1 MLENLLIKNYVIV
14 DELDLNFLLGFSSLT
29 GETGAG
35 KSILIDALSLA
46 LGSRSESGVVKKG
59 NEKADI
65 TATFNLEGNDEAQA
79 WLSLNEFEESDSQL
93 LLRRVINK
101 DGKSKA
107 FINGIPSTISQ
118 LKSIG
123 ESLVDI
129 YSQNTHHSLLKK
141 TAQREIL
148 DNFFDSKEEMQV
160 LKKLY
165 SEWQRLSME
174 QDEFSKNKESFLNE
188 LNETEEKYNE
198 FSGLN
203 FSYEEWNQLQIDQ
216 KFLANGKELIGG
228 VNKCIS
234 IIDEGDISLNS
245 LSREAQVELKSLH
258 ALDTRLENANNIMSS
273 IQAESLEL
281 ARELSNYLQNVDI
294 DENLQQ
300 RVEEKIQ
307 SIFNF
312 CRKYNVKPENLE
324 SESEIWLQRL
334 EELKGMLGEKDISA
348 IVKEAK
354 VSYDNVA
361 INVTNQRKTA
371 ALSLSNLITEKL
383 NQLSFNDATFRVD
396 LIPSEPTTHGN
407 ENIQFLV
414 STFKGGDLQPI
425 QKVLSGGE
433 LSRISLAIRV
443 ASISNIDVPTMIF
456 DEVDV
461 GIGGGVAE
469 VVGNLLKDLGDK
481 KNTQALVI
489 THLPQVA
496 AKANNHYKVSKNQA
510 GNSITSK
517 IHHLNESERIDEIA
531 RMLGGIKVTDKAIDH
546 AKEILS

>member
-14 DELDLNFLLGFSSLT
+14 GELDLNFLLGFSSLT

-46 LGSRSESGVVKKG
+46 LGTRSESGVVKKG

-65 TATFNLEGNDEAQA
+65 TATFNLEGNDEAKA
-79 WLSLNEFEESDSQL
+79 WLSLNEFEESDNQL

-148 DNFFDSKEEMQV
+148 DSFLDSKEELKS

-165 SEWQRLSME
+165 SEWQRLFIE
-174 QDEFSKNKESFLNE
+174 QDKFLQNKESFLNE
-188 LNETEEKYNE
+188 LNETEDKFNE
-198 FSGLN
+198 FSALN
-203 FSYEEWNQLQIDQ
+203 FTYEEWNQLQVDQ
-216 KFLANGKELIGG
+216 KFLANGKELISG

-234 IIDEGDISLNS
+234 LIDEGNISLNS
-245 LSREAQVELKSLH
+245 LSRDAQVELKNLY
-258 ALDTRLENANNIMSS
+258 ALDKRLENASNIMSS
-273 IQAESLEL
+273 IQAESVEL

-300 RVEEKIQ
+300 KVEEKIQ

-324 SESEIWLQRL
+324 SESETWLQRL
-334 EELKGMLGEKDISA
+334 DDLKVMLGDKDISA
-348 IVKEAK
+348 LVEEAK
-354 VSYDNVA
+354 ASYNEMA
-361 INVTNQRKTA
+361 INISNQRKVA
-371 ALSLSNLITEKL
+371 ASSLSKLITEKL
-383 NQLSFNDATFRVD
+383 NQLSFNDATFNVE
-396 LIPSEPTTHGN
+396 LISSDPSIHGN
-407 ENIQFLV
+407 ESIQFLV
-414 STFKGGDLQPI
+414 STFKGGDPQAI

-443 ASISNIDVPTMIF
+443 ASIANIDVPTMIF

-496 AKANNHYKVSKNQA
+496 AKANNHYKVNKKQA
-510 GNSITSK
+510 GDSVTSE
-517 IHHLNESERIDEIA
+517 IHLLNKAERIDEIA
-531 RMLGGIKVTDKAIDH
+531 RMLGGIRVTDKAIDH

>member
-165 SEWQRLSME
+165 SEWQRLSVE

-245 LSREAQVELKSLH
+245 LSREAQVELKNLH

-361 INVTNQRKTA
+361 TNVSNQRKTA
-371 ALSLSNLITEKL
+371 ASSLSNLITEKL

-396 LIPSEPTTHGN
+396 LIPSEPSIHGN
-407 ENIQFLV
+407 ESIQFLV

-443 ASISNIDVPTMIF
+443 ASIANIDVPTMIF

>member
-46 LGSRSESGVVKKG
+46 LGTRSESGVVKKG

-65 TATFNLEGNDEAQA
+65 TATFNLEGNDEAKA
-79 WLSLNEFEESDSQL
+79 WLSLNEFEESDNQL

-148 DNFFDSKEEMQV
+148 DSFLDSKEELKS

-165 SEWQRLSME
+165 SEWQRLFIE
-174 QDEFSKNKESFLNE
+174 QDKFLQNKESFLNE
-188 LNETEEKYNE
+188 LNETEDKFNE
-198 FSGLN
+198 FSALN
-203 FSYEEWNQLQIDQ
+203 FTYEEWNQLQVDQ
-216 KFLANGKELIGG
+216 KFLANGKELISG

-234 IIDEGDISLNS
+234 MIDEGDISLNS
-245 LSREAQVELKSLH
+245 LSRDAQVELKNLY
-258 ALDTRLENANNIMSS
+258 ALDKRLENASNIMSS
-273 IQAESLEL
+273 IQAESVEL

-300 RVEEKIQ
+300 IVEEKIQ

-324 SESEIWLQRL
+324 SESETWLQRL
-334 EELKGMLGEKDISA
+334 DDLKVMLGDKDISA
-348 IVKEAK
+348 LVEEAK
-354 VSYDNVA
+354 ASYNEMA
-361 INVTNQRKTA
+361 INISNQRKVA
-371 ALSLSNLITEKL
+371 ASSLSKLITEKL
-383 NQLSFNDATFRVD
+383 NQLSFNDATFNVE
-396 LIPSEPTTHGN
+396 LISSDPSIHGN
-407 ENIQFLV
+407 ESIQFLV
-414 STFKGGDLQPI
+414 STFKGGDPQPI

-443 ASISNIDVPTMIF
+443 ASIANIDVPTMIF

-496 AKANNHYKVSKNQA
+496 AKANNHYKVNKKQA
-510 GNSITSK
+510 GDSVTSE
-517 IHHLNESERIDEIA
+517 IHLLNKAERIDEIA
-531 RMLGGIKVTDKAIDH
+531 RMLGGIRVTDKAIDH

>member
-148 DNFFDSKEEMQV
+148 DSFLDSKEEIQL

-245 LSREAQVELKSLH
+245 LSREAQVELKNLH

-354 VSYDNVA
+354 LSYDNVA

-371 ALSLSNLITEKL
+371 ASSLSNLITEKL

-443 ASISNIDVPTMIF
+443 ASIANIDVPTMIF

>member
-14 DELDLNFLLGFSSLT
+14 DELDLSFLLGFSSLT

-46 LGSRSESGVVKKG
+46 LGARSESGVVKKG

-65 TATFNLEGNDEAQA
+65 TATFNLKGNDEAQA
-79 WLSLNEFEESDSQL
+79 WLSLNEFEESDNQL

-118 LKSIG
+118 LKAIG

-148 DNFFDSKEEMQV
+148 DSFLDSKEEIQL

-165 SEWQRLSME
+165 SEWQRLSVE
-174 QDEFSKNKESFLNE
+174 QDKFLKNKESFLNE

-245 LSREAQVELKSLH
+245 LSREAQVELKNLH

-324 SESEIWLQRL
+324 SESETWLQRL

-361 INVTNQRKTA
+361 TNVSNQRKTA
-371 ALSLSNLITEKL
+371 ASSLSNLITEKL

-396 LIPSEPTTHGN
+396 LIPSEPTIHGN
-407 ENIQFLV
+407 ESIQFLV

-443 ASISNIDVPTMIF
+443 ASIANIDVPTMIF

-510 GNSITSK
+510 GDSITSK

-531 RMLGGIKVTDKAIDH
+531 RMLAGIKVTDKAIDH

>member
-14 DELDLNFLLGFSSLT
+14 GELDLNFLLGFSSLT

-46 LGSRSESGVVKKG
+46 LGTRSESGVVKKG

-65 TATFNLEGNDEAQA
+65 TATFNLEGNDEAKA
-79 WLSLNEFEESDSQL
+79 WLSLNEFEESDNQL

-148 DNFFDSKEEMQV
+148 DSFLDSKEELKS

-165 SEWQRLSME
+165 SEWQRLFIE
-174 QDEFSKNKESFLNE
+174 QDKFLQDKESFLNE
-188 LNETEEKYNE
+188 LNETEDKFNE
-198 FSGLN
+198 FSALN
-203 FSYEEWNQLQIDQ
+203 FTYEEWNQLQVDQ
-216 KFLANGKELIGG
+216 KFLANGKELISG

-234 IIDEGDISLNS
+234 MIDEGDISLNS
-245 LSREAQVELKSLH
+245 LSRDAQVELKNLY
-258 ALDTRLENANNIMSS
+258 ALDKRLENASNIMSS
-273 IQAESLEL
+273 IQAESVEL

-300 RVEEKIQ
+300 KVEEKIQ

-324 SESEIWLQRL
+324 SESETWLQRL
-334 EELKGMLGEKDISA
+334 EALKVMLGDKDISA
-348 IVKEAK
+348 LVEEAK
-354 VSYDNVA
+354 ASYNEIA
-361 INVTNQRKTA
+361 INISNKRKTA
-371 ALSLSNLITEKL
+371 ASSLSKLITEKL
-383 NQLSFNDATFRVD
+383 NQLSFNDATFNVE
-396 LIPSEPTTHGN
+396 LMPSDPSIHGN
-407 ENIQFLV
+407 ESIQFLV
-414 STFKGGDLQPI
+414 STFKGGDPQPI

-443 ASISNIDVPTMIF
+443 ASIANIDVPTMIF

-496 AKANNHYKVSKNQA
+496 AKANNHYKVNKKQA
-510 GNSITSK
+510 GDSVTSE
-517 IHHLNESERIDEIA
+517 IHLLNKAERIDEIA
-531 RMLGGIKVTDKAIDH
+531 RMLGGIRVTDKAIDH

>member
-14 DELDLNFLLGFSSLT
+14 DELDLSFLLGFSSLT

-46 LGSRSESGVVKKG
+46 LGARSESGVVKKG

-65 TATFNLEGNDEAQA
+65 TATFNLKGNDEAQA
-79 WLSLNEFEESDSQL
+79 WLSLNEFEESDNQL

-118 LKSIG
+118 LKAIG

-148 DNFFDSKEEMQV
+148 DSFLDSKEEIQL

-165 SEWQRLSME
+165 SEWQRLSVE
-174 QDEFSKNKESFLNE
+174 QDKFLKNKESFLNE

-245 LSREAQVELKSLH
+245 LSREAQVELKNLH

-324 SESEIWLQRL
+324 SESEVWLQRL

-361 INVTNQRKTA
+361 TNVSNQRKTA
-371 ALSLSNLITEKL
+371 ASSLSNLITEKL

-396 LIPSEPTTHGN
+396 LIPSEPTAHGN

-443 ASISNIDVPTMIF
+443 ASIANIDVPTMIF

-510 GNSITSK
+510 GDSITSK

-531 RMLGGIKVTDKAIDH
+531 RMLAGIKVTDKAIDH

>member
-165 SEWQRLSME
+165 SEWQRLSVE

-216 KFLANGKELIGG
+216 KFLANGKELIAG

-245 LSREAQVELKSLH
+245 LSREAQVELKNLH

-354 VSYDNVA
+354 ASYDNVA
-361 INVTNQRKTA
+361 TNVSNQRRTA
-371 ALSLSNLITEKL
+371 ASSLSNLITEKL

-396 LIPSEPTTHGN
+396 LIPSEPSIHGN
-407 ENIQFLV
+407 ESIQFLV

-443 ASISNIDVPTMIF
+443 ASIANIDVPTMIF

-546 AKEILS
+546 AKEILG

>member
-65 TATFNLEGNDEAQA
+65 TATFNLEGNDEALA
-79 WLSLNEFEESDSQL
+79 WLSLNEFEESDNQL

-118 LKSIG
+118 LKAIG
-123 ESLVDI
+123 DSLVDI

-148 DNFFDSKEEMQV
+148 DSFLDSKEELKL

-165 SEWQRLSME
+165 SEWQRLSVE
-174 QDEFSKNKESFLNE
+174 QDKFLKNKESFLNE

-245 LSREAQVELKSLH
+245 LSREAQVELKNLH
-258 ALDTRLENANNIMSS
+258 ALDTRLENANNIMNS

-312 CRKYNVKPENLE
+312 CRKYNIKPENLE
-324 SESEIWLQRL
+324 LESETWLQRL
-334 EELKGMLGEKDISA
+334 DELKGMLGKKDISA

-361 INVTNQRKTA
+361 TNVSDHRKTA
-371 ALSLSNLITEKL
+371 ASSLSNLITEKL

-396 LIPSEPTTHGN
+396 LLPSDPSIHGN
-407 ENIQFLV
+407 ESIQFSV

-443 ASISNIDVPTMIF
+443 ASIANVDVPTMIF

-496 AKANNHYKVSKNQA
+496 AKSNNHYKVSKKQV
-510 GNSITSK
+510 GDSVTSK
-517 IHHLNESERIDEIA
+517 IHLLNESERIDEIA

>member
-14 DELDLNFLLGFSSLT
+14 DELDLSFLLGFSSLT

-79 WLSLNEFEESDSQL
+79 WLSLNEFEESDNQL

-324 SESEIWLQRL
+324 SESETWLQRL

-348 IVKEAK
+348 IVKDAK

-361 INVTNQRKTA
+361 KNVSNQRKTA
-371 ALSLSNLITEKL
+371 ASSLSNLITEKL

-443 ASISNIDVPTMIF
+443 ASIANIDVPTMIF

-496 AKANNHYKVSKNQA
+496 AKANNHYKVSKKQA
-510 GNSITSK
+510 GDSITSK
-517 IHHLNESERIDEIA
+517 IQLLNESERIDEIA

>member
-46 LGSRSESGVVKKG
+46 LGNRSESGVVKKG

-65 TATFNLEGNDEAQA
+65 TATFNLEGNDEARA
-79 WLSLNEFEESDSQL
+79 WLSLNEFEESDNQL

-165 SEWQRLSME
+165 SEWQRLSAE

-198 FSGLN
+198 FSGLS

-216 KFLANGKELIGG
+216 KFLANGKELIAG

-245 LSREAQVELKSLH
+245 LSREAQVELKNLH
-258 ALDTRLENANNIMSS
+258 GLDTRLENANNIMSS

-324 SESEIWLQRL
+324 SESQTWLQRL

-354 VSYDNVA
+354 VSYDDVASNVS
-361 INVTNQRKTA
+361 NKRKTA
-371 ALSLSNLITEKL
+371 ASSLSNLITEKL

-396 LIPSEPTTHGN
+396 LIPSEPTIHGN
-407 ENIQFLV
+407 ESIQFLV

-443 ASISNIDVPTMIF
+443 ASIANIDIPTMIF

-496 AKANNHYKVSKNQA
+496 AKSNNHYKVSKNQV
-510 GNSITSK
+510 GDSVTSQ
-517 IHHLNESERIDEIA
+517 IHLLNESERIDEIA
-531 RMLGGIKVTDKAIDH
+531 RMLGGIKVTEKAIDH

>member
-46 LGSRSESGVVKKG
+46 LGTRSESGVVKKG

-65 TATFNLEGNDEAQA
+65 TATFNLEGNDEAKA
-79 WLSLNEFEESDSQL
+79 WLSLNEFEESDNQL

-148 DNFFDSKEEMQV
+148 DSFLDSKEELKS

-165 SEWQRLSME
+165 SEWQRLFIE
-174 QDEFSKNKESFLNE
+174 QDKFLQDKESFLNE
-188 LNETEEKYNE
+188 LNETEDKFNE
-198 FSGLN
+198 FSALS
-203 FSYEEWNQLQIDQ
+203 FTYEEWNQLQVDQ
-216 KFLANGKELIGG
+216 KFLANGKELISG

-234 IIDEGDISLNS
+234 MIDEGDISLNS
-245 LSREAQVELKSLH
+245 LSRDTQVELKNLY
-258 ALDTRLENANNIMSS
+258 ALDKRLENASNIMSS
-273 IQAESLEL
+273 IQAESVEL

-300 RVEEKIQ
+300 KVEEKIQ

-324 SESEIWLQRL
+324 SESETWLQRL
-334 EELKGMLGEKDISA
+334 DDLKVMLGDKDISA
-348 IVKEAK
+348 LVEEAK
-354 VSYDNVA
+354 ASYNEMA
-361 INVTNQRKTA
+361 INISNQRKA
-371 ALSLSNLITEKL
+371 AASSLSKLITEKL
-383 NQLSFNDATFRVD
+383 NQLSFNDATFNVE
-396 LIPSEPTTHGN
+396 LISSDPSIHGN
-407 ENIQFLV
+407 ESIQFLV
-414 STFKGGDLQPI
+414 STFKGGDPQPI

-443 ASISNIDVPTMIF
+443 ASIANIDVPTMIF

-496 AKANNHYKVSKNQA
+496 AKANNHYKVNKKQA
-510 GNSITSK
+510 GDSVTSE
-517 IHHLNESERIDEIA
+517 IHLLNKAERIDEIA

>member
-198 FSGLN
+198 FSRLN

-216 KFLANGKELIGG
+216 KFLASGKELIAG

-234 IIDEGDISLNS
+234 IIDDGDISLNS
-245 LSREAQVELKSLH
+245 LSIEAQVELKNLH

-273 IQAESLEL
+273 IQTESLEL

-324 SESEIWLQRL
+324 SESETWLQRL
-334 EELKGMLGEKDISA
+334 EEIKGMLGEKDISA
-348 IVKEAK
+348 IVNEAK
-354 VSYDNVA
+354 VSYGNVA
-361 INVTNQRKTA
+361 KNVSNQRRTA
-371 ALSLSNLITEKL
+371 ASSLSNLITEKL

-396 LIPSEPTTHGN
+396 LIPSEPSIHGN
-407 ENIQFLV
+407 ESIQFLV

-443 ASISNIDVPTMIF
+443 ASIANIDVPTMIF

-496 AKANNHYKVSKNQA
+496 AKANNHYKVSKKQA
-510 GNSITSK
+510 GDSIASK
-517 IHHLNESERIDEIA
+517 IQLLNESERIDEIA

>member
-14 DELDLNFLLGFSSLT
+14 DELDLSFLLGFSSLT

-46 LGSRSESGVVKKG
+46 LGARSESGVVKKG

-65 TATFNLEGNDEAQA
+65 TATFNLKGNDEAQA
-79 WLSLNEFEESDSQL
+79 WLSLNEFEESDNQL

-118 LKSIG
+118 LKAIG

-148 DNFFDSKEEMQV
+148 DSFLDSKEEIQL

-165 SEWQRLSME
+165 SEWQRLSVE
-174 QDEFSKNKESFLNE
+174 QDKFLKNKESFLNE

-245 LSREAQVELKSLH
+245 LSREAQVELKNLH

-324 SESEIWLQRL
+324 SESEAWLQRL

-361 INVTNQRKTA
+361 TNVSNQRKTA
-371 ALSLSNLITEKL
+371 ASSLSNLITEKL

-396 LIPSEPTTHGN
+396 LIPSEPTIHGN

-510 GNSITSK
+510 GDSITSK

-531 RMLGGIKVTDKAIDH
+531 RMLAGIKVTDKAIDH
-546 AKEILS
+546 AKEILG

>member
-1 MLENLLIKNYVIV
+1 MLENLLIRNYVIV

-65 TATFNLEGNDEAQA
+65 TATFNLEGNDEAKA
-79 WLSLNEFEESDSQL
+79 WLSQNEFEESDNQL
-93 LLRRVINK
+93 LLRRVIYK

-129 YSQNTHHSLLKK
+129 YSQNIHHSLLKK
-141 TAQREIL
+141 TSQREIL
-148 DNFFDSKEEMQV
+148 DSFLGFKEELRN
-160 LKKLY
+160 LKKFY
-165 SEWQRLSME
+165 SEWQRLFLE
-174 QDEFSKNKESFLNE
+174 QDKFLKNKESFLNE
-188 LNETEEKYNE
+188 LNEIEDRYNE
-198 FSGLN
+198 FSALN
-203 FSYEEWNQLQIDQ
+203 FTYSEWQQLQIDQ
-216 KFLANGKELIGG
+216 KFLANGNELISG

-234 IIDEGDISLNS
+234 MIDDGDISLNS
-245 LSREAQVELKSLH
+245 LARQVQVELKNLYG
-258 ALDTRLENANNIMSS
+258 LDKRLENANNIMHSM
-273 IQAESLEL
+273 QAESMEL
-281 ARELSNYLQNVDI
+281 SRELTNYLQNVDI

-300 RVEEKIQ
+300 SVEEKIQ
-307 SIFNF
+307 SIFSF
-312 CRKYNVKPENLE
+312 CRKFNVKPEDLE
-324 SESEIWLQRL
+324 AESEIWLQRL
-334 EELKGMLGEKDISA
+334 EELKIMLSDKDISLL
-348 IVKEAK
+348 VSEAK
-354 VSYDNVA
+354 TSYDEIA
-361 INVTNQRKTA
+361 SKVTNKRVSA
-371 ALSLSNLITEKL
+371 AILLSKLITEKL
-383 NQLSFNDATFRVD
+383 NQLSFNDASFNVELSSID
-396 LIPSEPTTHGN
+396 PSINGN
-407 ENIQFLV
+407 ESIQFLV
-414 STFKGGDLQPI
+414 STFKGAELQPI

-443 ASISNIDVPTMIF
+443 ASISNIEVPTMIF

-469 VVGNLLKDLGDK
+469 VVGNLLKDLGGK
-481 KNTQALVI
+481 KHTQALVI

-496 AKANNHYKVSKNQA
+496 AKSDHHYKVSKKQVE
-510 GNSITSK
+510 NSIYSE
-517 IHHLNESERIDEIA
+517 IRLLNEADRVDEIA

-546 AKEILS
+546 AKEILG

>member
-174 QDEFSKNKESFLNE
+174 QDEFLKNKESFLNE
-188 LNETEEKYNE
+188 LIETEEKYNE

-245 LSREAQVELKSLH
+245 LSREAQVELKNLH
-258 ALDTRLENANNIMSS
+258 ALDTRLENANNIMNS

-312 CRKYNVKPENLE
+312 CRKYNIKPENLE
-324 SESEIWLQRL
+324 LESETWLQRL
-334 EELKGMLGEKDISA
+334 DELKGMLGKKDISA

-361 INVTNQRKTA
+361 TNVSDHRKTA
-371 ALSLSNLITEKL
+371 ASSLSNLITEKL

-396 LIPSEPTTHGN
+396 LLPSDPSIHGN
-407 ENIQFLV
+407 ESIQFSV

-443 ASISNIDVPTMIF
+443 ASIANVDVPTMIF

-496 AKANNHYKVSKNQA
+496 AKSNNHYKVSKKQV
-510 GNSITSK
+510 GDSVTSK
-517 IHHLNESERIDEIA
+517 IHLLNESERIDEIA

>member
-14 DELDLNFLLGFSSLT
+14 DELDLSFLLGFSSLT

-46 LGSRSESGVVKKG
+46 LGARSESGVVKKG

-65 TATFNLEGNDEAQA
+65 TATFNLKGNDEAQA
-79 WLSLNEFEESDSQL
+79 WLSLNEFEESDNQL

-118 LKSIG
+118 LKAIS

-148 DNFFDSKEEMQV
+148 DSFLDSKEEIQR

-165 SEWQRLSME
+165 SEWQRLSVE
-174 QDEFSKNKESFLNE
+174 QDKFLKNKESFLNE

-245 LSREAQVELKSLH
+245 LSREAQVELKNLH

-324 SESEIWLQRL
+324 SESEVWLQRL

-361 INVTNQRKTA
+361 TNVSNQRKTA
-371 ALSLSNLITEKL
+371 ASSLSNLITEKL

-443 ASISNIDVPTMIF
+443 ASIANIDVPTMIF

-469 VVGNLLKDLGDK
+469 VVGNLLKDLGGK

-510 GNSITSK
+510 GDSITSK

-531 RMLGGIKVTDKAIDH
+531 RMLAGIKVTDKAIDH

>member
-46 LGSRSESGVVKKG
+46 LGTRSESGVVKKG

-65 TATFNLEGNDEAQA
+65 TATFNLEGNDESKA
-79 WLSLNEFEESDSQL
+79 WLSQNEFEESDNQL

-148 DNFFDSKEEMQV
+148 DSFLDSKEELRS
-160 LKKLY
+160 LKKLH
-165 SEWQRLSME
+165 SEWQRLGIE
-174 QDEFSKNKESFLNE
+174 QDKFLQNKEGFLNE
-188 LNETEEKYNE
+188 LNETENKFNE
-198 FSGLN
+198 FSALN
-203 FSYEEWNQLQIDQ
+203 FTYEEWNQLQVDQ
-216 KFLANGKELIGG
+216 KFLANGKELISG

-234 IIDEGDISLNS
+234 MIDEGDISLNS
-245 LSREAQVELKSLH
+245 LSRDAQIELKNLY
-258 ALDTRLENANNIMSS
+258 ALDKRLENASNIMSS
-273 IQAESLEL
+273 IQAESVEL

-300 RVEEKIQ
+300 KVEEKIQ

-324 SESEIWLQRL
+324 SESETWLQRL
-334 EELKGMLGEKDISA
+334 DDLKVMLGDKDISA
-348 IVKEAK
+348 LVKEAK
-354 VSYDNVA
+354 VSYDEIA
-361 INVTNQRKTA
+361 INISNQRKA
-371 ALSLSNLITEKL
+371 AASSLSKLITEKL
-383 NQLSFNDATFRVD
+383 NQLSFNDATFSVE
-396 LIPSEPTTHGN
+396 LIPSDPSIHGN
-407 ENIQFLV
+407 ESIQFLV
-414 STFKGGDLQPI
+414 STFKGGDPQPI

-443 ASISNIDVPTMIF
+443 ASIANIDVPTMIF

-496 AKANNHYKVSKNQA
+496 AKANNHYKVNKKQA
-510 GNSITSK
+510 GDSVTSE
-517 IHHLNESERIDEIA
+517 IHLLNKAERIEEIA
-531 RMLGGIKVTDKAIDH
+531 RMLGGIRVTDKAIDH

>member
-14 DELDLNFLLGFSSLT
+14 DELDLSFLLGFSSLT

-46 LGSRSESGVVKKG
+46 LGARSESGVVKKG

-65 TATFNLEGNDEAQA
+65 TATFNLKGNDEAQA
-79 WLSLNEFEESDSQL
+79 WLSLNEFEESDNQL

-118 LKSIG
+118 LKAIG

-148 DNFFDSKEEMQV
+148 DSFLDSKEEIQL

-165 SEWQRLSME
+165 SEWQRLSVE
-174 QDEFSKNKESFLNE
+174 QDKFLKNKESFLNE

-245 LSREAQVELKSLH
+245 LSREAQVELKNLH

-324 SESEIWLQRL
+324 SESEAWLQRL

-361 INVTNQRKTA
+361 TNVSNQRKTA
-371 ALSLSNLITEKL
+371 ASSLSNLITEKL

-396 LIPSEPTTHGN
+396 LIPSEPTTYGN

-443 ASISNIDVPTMIF
+443 ASIANIDVPTMIF

-510 GNSITSK
+510 GDSITSK

-531 RMLGGIKVTDKAIDH
+531 RMLAGIKVTDKAIDH

>member
-14 DELDLNFLLGFSSLT
+14 GELDLNFLLGFSSLT

-46 LGSRSESGVVKKG
+46 LGTRSESGVVKKG

-65 TATFNLEGNDEAQA
+65 TATFNLEGNDEAKA
-79 WLSLNEFEESDSQL
+79 WLSLNEFEESDNQL

-148 DNFFDSKEEMQV
+148 DSFLDSKEELKS

-165 SEWQRLSME
+165 SEWQRLFIE
-174 QDEFSKNKESFLNE
+174 QDKFIQNKESFLNE
-188 LNETEEKYNE
+188 LYETEDKFNE
-198 FSGLN
+198 FSALS
-203 FSYEEWNQLQIDQ
+203 FTYEEWNQLQVDQ
-216 KFLANGKELIGG
+216 KFLANGKELISG

-234 IIDEGDISLNS
+234 MIDEGDISLNS
-245 LSREAQVELKSLH
+245 LSRDAQVELKNLY
-258 ALDTRLENANNIMSS
+258 ALDKRLENASNIMSS
-273 IQAESLEL
+273 IQAESVEL

-300 RVEEKIQ
+300 KVEEKIQ

-324 SESEIWLQRL
+324 SESETWLQRL
-334 EELKGMLGEKDISA
+334 GDLKVMLGDKDISA
-348 IVKEAK
+348 LVEEAK
-354 VSYDNVA
+354 ASYNEVA
-361 INVTNQRKTA
+361 INISNKRKTA
-371 ALSLSNLITEKL
+371 ASSLSKLITEKL
-383 NQLSFNDATFRVD
+383 NQLSFNDATFNVE
-396 LIPSEPTTHGN
+396 LMPSDPSIHGN
-407 ENIQFLV
+407 ESIQFLV
-414 STFKGGDLQPI
+414 STFKGSDPQPI

-443 ASISNIDVPTMIF
+443 ASIANIDVPTMIF

-496 AKANNHYKVSKNQA
+496 AKANNHYKVNKKQA
-510 GNSITSK
+510 GDSVISE
-517 IHHLNESERIDEIA
+517 IHLLNKAERIGEIA
-531 RMLGGIKVTDKAIDH
+531 RMLGGINVTDKAIDH

>member
-46 LGSRSESGVVKKG
+46 LGTRSESGVVKKG

-65 TATFNLEGNDEAQA
+65 TATFNLEGNDEAKA
-79 WLSLNEFEESDSQL
+79 WLSLNEFEESDNQL

-148 DNFFDSKEEMQV
+148 DSFLDSKEELKS

-165 SEWQRLSME
+165 SEWQRLFIE
-174 QDEFSKNKESFLNE
+174 QDKFLQNKESFLNE
-188 LNETEEKYNE
+188 LNETEDKFNE
-198 FSGLN
+198 FSALS
-203 FSYEEWNQLQIDQ
+203 FTYEEWNQLQVDQ
-216 KFLANGKELIGG
+216 KFLANGKELISG

-234 IIDEGDISLNS
+234 MIDEGDISLNS
-245 LSREAQVELKSLH
+245 LSRDAQVELKNLY
-258 ALDTRLENANNIMSS
+258 ALDKRLENASNIMSS
-273 IQAESLEL
+273 IQAESVEL

-300 RVEEKIQ
+300 KVEEKIQ

-324 SESEIWLQRL
+324 SESETWLQRL
-334 EELKGMLGEKDISA
+334 DDLKVMLGDKDISA
-348 IVKEAK
+348 LVKEAK
-354 VSYDNVA
+354 VSYNEIA
-361 INVTNQRKTA
+361 INISNQRKA
-371 ALSLSNLITEKL
+371 AASSLSKLITEKL
-383 NQLSFNDATFRVD
+383 NQLSFNDATFNVE
-396 LIPSEPTTHGN
+396 LMPSDPSIHGN
-407 ENIQFLV
+407 ESIQFLV
-414 STFKGGDLQPI
+414 STFKGGDPQPI

-443 ASISNIDVPTMIF
+443 ASIANIDVPTMIF

-496 AKANNHYKVSKNQA
+496 AKANNHYKVNKKQA
-510 GNSITSK
+510 GDSVTSE
-517 IHHLNESERIDEIA
+517 IHLLNKAERIDEIA
-531 RMLGGIKVTDKAIDH
+531 RMLGGIRVTDKAIDH

>member
-46 LGSRSESGVVKKG
+46 LGNRSESGVVKKG

-79 WLSLNEFEESDSQL
+79 WLSLNEFEESDNQL

-148 DNFFDSKEEMQV
+148 DSFLDSKDEIQL

-174 QDEFSKNKESFLNE
+174 QDKFLKNKESFLNE

-216 KFLANGKELIGG
+216 KFLANGKELIAG

-245 LSREAQVELKSLH
+245 LSREAQVELKNLH

-324 SESEIWLQRL
+324 SESETWLQRL

-348 IVKEAK
+348 IVKETKA
-354 VSYDNVA
+354 SYDNVA
-361 INVTNQRKTA
+361 TNVSNQRKIA
-371 ALSLSNLITEKL
+371 ASSLSNLITEKL
-383 NQLSFNDATFRVD
+383 NQLSFNDATFKVE
-396 LIPSEPTTHGN
+396 LIPSDPSMHGY
-407 ENIQFLV
+407 ESIQFLV

-443 ASISNIDVPTMIF
+443 ASIANIDVPTMIF

-496 AKANNHYKVSKNQA
+496 AKANNHYKVSKKQA
-510 GNSITSK
+510 GDSITSK
-517 IHHLNESERIDEIA
+517 IQLLNESERIGEIA

-546 AKEILS
+546 AKEILG

>member
-65 TATFNLEGNDEAQA
+65 TATFNLEGNDEALA
-79 WLSLNEFEESDSQL
+79 WLSLNEFEESDNQL

-118 LKSIG
+118 LKAIG
-123 ESLVDI
+123 DSLVDI

-148 DNFFDSKEEMQV
+148 DSFLDSKEELKL

-165 SEWQRLSME
+165 SEWQRLSVE
-174 QDEFSKNKESFLNE
+174 QDKFLKNKESFLNE

-245 LSREAQVELKSLH
+245 LSREAQVELKNLH
-258 ALDTRLENANNIMSS
+258 ALDTRLENANNIMNS

-312 CRKYNVKPENLE
+312 CRKYNIKPENLE
-324 SESEIWLQRL
+324 LESETWLQRL
-334 EELKGMLGEKDISA
+334 DELKGMLGKKDISA

-361 INVTNQRKTA
+361 TNVSDHRKTA
-371 ALSLSNLITEKL
+371 ASSLSNLITEKL

-396 LIPSEPTTHGN
+396 LLPSDPSIHGN
-407 ENIQFLV
+407 ESIQFSV

-443 ASISNIDVPTMIF
+443 ASIANVDVPTMIF

-496 AKANNHYKVSKNQA
+496 AKSNNHYKVSKIQA
-510 GNSITSK
+510 GDSVKSK

-531 RMLGGIKVTDKAIDH
+531 RMLGGIDVTEKAIDH
-546 AKEILS
+546 AKEILG

>member
-14 DELDLNFLLGFSSLT
+14 DKLDLSFLLGFSSLT

-79 WLSLNEFEESDSQL
+79 WLSLNEFEESDNQL

-118 LKSIG
+118 LKAIG

-148 DNFFDSKEEMQV
+148 DSFLDSKEEIQL

-165 SEWQRLSME
+165 SEWQRLSVE
-174 QDEFSKNKESFLNE
+174 QDKFLKNKESFLNE

-245 LSREAQVELKSLH
+245 LSREAQVELKNLH

-324 SESEIWLQRL
+324 SESEAWLQRL

-361 INVTNQRKTA
+361 TNVSNQRKTA
-371 ALSLSNLITEKL
+371 ASSLSNLITEKL

-443 ASISNIDVPTMIF
+443 ASIANIDVPTMIF

-496 AKANNHYKVSKNQA
+496 AKANNHYKVSKKQA
-510 GNSITSK
+510 GDSITSK
-517 IHHLNESERIDEIA
+517 IQLLNESERIGEIA

-546 AKEILS
+546 AKEILG

>member
-46 LGSRSESGVVKKG
+46 LGTRSESGVVKKG

-65 TATFNLEGNDEAQA
+65 TATFNLEGNDEAKA
-79 WLSLNEFEESDSQL
+79 WLSLNEFEESDNQL

-148 DNFFDSKEEMQV
+148 DSFLDSKEELKS

-165 SEWQRLSME
+165 SEWQRLFIE
-174 QDEFSKNKESFLNE
+174 QDKFLQNKESFLNE
-188 LNETEEKYNE
+188 LNETEDKFNE
-198 FSGLN
+198 FSALS
-203 FSYEEWNQLQIDQ
+203 FTYEEWNQLQVDQ
-216 KFLANGKELIGG
+216 KFLANGKELISG

-234 IIDEGDISLNS
+234 MIDEGDISLNS
-245 LSREAQVELKSLH
+245 LSRDAQVELKNLY
-258 ALDTRLENANNIMSS
+258 ALDKRLENASNIMSS
-273 IQAESLEL
+273 IQAESVEL
-281 ARELSNYLQNVDI
+281 ARELSNYLQNVGI

-300 RVEEKIQ
+300 IVEEKIQ

-324 SESEIWLQRL
+324 SESETWLQRL
-334 EELKGMLGEKDISA
+334 DDLKVMLGDKDISA
-348 IVKEAK
+348 LVEEAK
-354 VSYDNVA
+354 ASYNEMA
-361 INVTNQRKTA
+361 INISNQRKA
-371 ALSLSNLITEKL
+371 AASSLSKLITEKL
-383 NQLSFNDATFRVD
+383 NQLSFNDATFNVE
-396 LIPSEPTTHGN
+396 LISSDPSIHGN
-407 ENIQFLV
+407 ESIQFLV
-414 STFKGGDLQPI
+414 STFKGGDPQPI

-443 ASISNIDVPTMIF
+443 ASIANIDVPTMIF

-496 AKANNHYKVSKNQA
+496 AKANNHYKVNKKQA
-510 GNSITSK
+510 GDSVTSE
-517 IHHLNESERIDEIA
+517 IHLLNKAERIDEIA
-531 RMLGGIKVTDKAIDH
+531 RMLGGIRVTEKAIDH

>member
-14 DELDLNFLLGFSSLT
+14 DELDLSFLLGFSSLT

-46 LGSRSESGVVKKG
+46 LGARSESGVVKKG

-65 TATFNLEGNDEAQA
+65 TATFNLKGNDEAQA
-79 WLSLNEFEESDSQL
+79 WLSLNEFEESDNQL

-118 LKSIG
+118 LKAIG

-148 DNFFDSKEEMQV
+148 DSFLDSKEEIQL

-165 SEWQRLSME
+165 SEWQRLSVE
-174 QDEFSKNKESFLNE
+174 QDKLLKNKESFLNE

-245 LSREAQVELKSLH
+245 LSREAQVELKNLH

-324 SESEIWLQRL
+324 SESEVWLQRL

-361 INVTNQRKTA
+361 TNVSNQRKTA
-371 ALSLSNLITEKL
+371 ASSLSNLITEKL

-407 ENIQFLV
+407 ESIQFLV

-443 ASISNIDVPTMIF
+443 ASIANIDVPTMIF

-496 AKANNHYKVSKNQA
+496 AKADNHYKVSKNQA
-510 GNSITSK
+510 GDSITSK

-531 RMLGGIKVTDKAIDH
+531 RMLAGIKVTDKAIDH

>member
-65 TATFNLEGNDEAQA
+65 TATFNLEGNDEALA
-79 WLSLNEFEESDSQL
+79 WLSLNEFEELDNQL

-118 LKSIG
+118 LKAIG
-123 ESLVDI
+123 DSLVDI

-148 DNFFDSKEEMQV
+148 DSFLDSKEELKL

-165 SEWQRLSME
+165 SEWQRLSVE
-174 QDEFSKNKESFLNE
+174 QDKFLKNKESFLNE

-245 LSREAQVELKSLH
+245 LSREAQVELKNLH
-258 ALDTRLENANNIMSS
+258 ALDTRLENANNIMNS

-281 ARELSNYLQNVDI
+281 ARELSSYLQNVDI

-312 CRKYNVKPENLE
+312 CRKYNIKPENLE
-324 SESEIWLQRL
+324 LESETWLQRL
-334 EELKGMLGEKDISA
+334 DELKGMLGKKDISA

-361 INVTNQRKTA
+361 TNVSDHRKTA
-371 ALSLSNLITEKL
+371 ASSLSNLITEKL

-396 LIPSEPTTHGN
+396 LLPSDPSIHGN
-407 ENIQFLV
+407 ESIQFSV

-443 ASISNIDVPTMIF
+443 ASIANVDVPTMIF

-496 AKANNHYKVSKNQA
+496 AKSNNHYKVSKKQV
-510 GNSITSK
+510 GDSVTSK
-517 IHHLNESERIDEIA
+517 IHLLNESERIDEIA

>member
-79 WLSLNEFEESDSQL
+79 WLSLNEFEESDNQL

-324 SESEIWLQRL
+324 SESETWLQRL
-334 EELKGMLGEKDISA
+334 EEIKGMLGEKDISA
-348 IVKEAK
+348 IVNEAK

-361 INVTNQRKTA
+361 KNVSNQRRTA
-371 ALSLSNLITEKL
+371 ASSLSNLITEKL

-396 LIPSEPTTHGN
+396 LIPSEPSIHGN
-407 ENIQFLV
+407 ESIQFLV

-443 ASISNIDVPTMIF
+443 ASIANIDVPTMIF

-469 VVGNLLKDLGDK
+469 VVGNLLKDLGYK

-496 AKANNHYKVSKNQA
+496 AKANNHYKVSKKQA
-510 GNSITSK
+510 GDSITSK
-517 IHHLNESERIDEIA
+517 IQLLNESERIDEIA

>member
-1 MLENLLIKNYVIV
+1 MLENLLIRNFVIV

-59 NEKADI
+59 NDKADI
-65 TATFNLEGNDEAQA
+65 TATFNLEGNNEAKN
-79 WLSLNEFEESDSQL
+79 WLFLNEFEESDNQL

-107 FINGIPSTISQ
+107 FINGIPSTINQ
-118 LKSIG
+118 LKSLS

-148 DNFFDSKEEMQV
+148 DSFLDIKEEFKN
-160 LKKLY
+160 LKKLHN
-165 SEWQRLSME
+165 EWQRLFTE
-174 QDEFSKNKESFLNE
+174 QDKFLKNKESFLNE
-188 LNETEEKYNE
+188 LNEIEEKNDE
-198 FSGLN
+198 FSALN
-203 FSYEEWNQLQIDQ
+203 FTYKEWNQLQVDQ
-216 KFLANGKELIGG
+216 KILANGKDLISG

-234 IIDEGDISLNS
+234 MIDGGDISLNS
-245 LSREAQVELKSLH
+245 LSREAQVELKNLY
-258 ALDTRLENANNIMSS
+258 ALDKRLENAHNIMSS
-273 IQAESLEL
+273 IQAESVEL
-281 ARELSNYLQNVDI
+281 GRELSNYLQNVDI

-312 CRKYNVKPENLE
+312 CRKYNVKPETLEPE
-324 SESEIWLQRL
+324 SETWLQRL
-334 EELKGMLGEKDISA
+334 EELKGMLGDKDISA
-348 IVKEAK
+348 LVKDAK
-354 VSYDNVA
+354 ASYDEIA
-361 INVTNQRKTA
+361 INVSNQRKKA
-371 ALSLSNLITEKL
+371 ASSLSKLITEKL
-383 NQLSFNDATFRVD
+383 NQLSFNDATFSVE
-396 LIPSEPTTHGN
+396 LIPSDPSINGN
-407 ENIQFLV
+407 ESIQFLV

-443 ASISNIDVPTMIF
+443 ASIANIDVPTMIF

-469 VVGNLLKDLGDK
+469 VVGNLLKDLGGK

-496 AKANNHYKVSKNQA
+496 AKANNHYKVSKKQA
-510 GNSITSK
+510 GGTVTSQ
-517 IHHLNESERIDEIA
+517 IQLLNEAERIDEIA
-531 RMLGGIKVTDKAIDH
+531 RMLGGIKITDKAIDH

>member
-46 LGSRSESGVVKKG
+46 LGTRSESGVVKKG

-65 TATFNLEGNDEAQA
+65 TATFNLEGNDEAKA
-79 WLSLNEFEESDSQL
+79 WLSLNEFEESDNQL

-148 DNFFDSKEEMQV
+148 DSFLDSKEELKS

-165 SEWQRLSME
+165 SEWQRLFIE
-174 QDEFSKNKESFLNE
+174 QDKFLQNKESFLNE
-188 LNETEEKYNE
+188 LNETEDKFNE
-198 FSGLN
+198 FSALN
-203 FSYEEWNQLQIDQ
+203 FTYEEWNQLQVDQ
-216 KFLANGKELIGG
+216 KFLANGKELISG

-234 IIDEGDISLNS
+234 MIDEGDISLNS
-245 LSREAQVELKSLH
+245 LSRDAQVELKNLY
-258 ALDTRLENANNIMSS
+258 ALDKRLENASNIMSS
-273 IQAESLEL
+273 IQAESVEL

-300 RVEEKIQ
+300 KVEEKIQ

-324 SESEIWLQRL
+324 SESETWLQRL
-334 EELKGMLGEKDISA
+334 DDLKVMLGDKDISA
-348 IVKEAK
+348 LVKEAK
-354 VSYDNVA
+354 VSYDEIA
-361 INVTNQRKTA
+361 INISNQRKA
-371 ALSLSNLITEKL
+371 AASSLSKLITEKL
-383 NQLSFNDATFRVD
+383 NQLSFNDSTFNVE
-396 LIPSEPTTHGN
+396 LISSDPSIHGN
-407 ENIQFLV
+407 ESIQFLV
-414 STFKGGDLQPI
+414 STFKGGDPQPI

-443 ASISNIDVPTMIF
+443 ASIANIDVPTMIF

-496 AKANNHYKVSKNQA
+496 AKANNHYKVNKKQA
-510 GNSITSK
+510 GDSVTSE
-517 IHHLNESERIDEIA
+517 IHLLNKAERIDEIA
-531 RMLGGIKVTDKAIDH
+531 RMLGGIRVTDKAIDH

>member
-65 TATFNLEGNDEAQA
+65 TATFNLEGNDEALA
-79 WLSLNEFEESDSQL
+79 WLSLNEFEESDNQL

-118 LKSIG
+118 LKAIG

-148 DNFFDSKEEMQV
+148 DSFLDSKEELKL

-165 SEWQRLSME
+165 SEWQRLSVE
-174 QDEFSKNKESFLNE
+174 QDKFLKNKESFLNE

-245 LSREAQVELKSLH
+245 LSREAQVELKNLH
-258 ALDTRLENANNIMSS
+258 ALDTRLENANNIMNS

-312 CRKYNVKPENLE
+312 CRKYNIKPENLE
-324 SESEIWLQRL
+324 LESETWLQRL
-334 EELKGMLGEKDISA
+334 DELKGMLGEKDISA

-361 INVTNQRKTA
+361 TNVSNQRKTA
-371 ALSLSNLITEKL
+371 ASSLSNLITEKL

-396 LIPSEPTTHGN
+396 LLPSDPSIHGN
-407 ENIQFLV
+407 ESIQFSV

-443 ASISNIDVPTMIF
+443 ASIANVDVPTMIF

-496 AKANNHYKVSKNQA
+496 AKSNNHYKVSKKQV
-510 GNSITSK
+510 GDSVTSK
-517 IHHLNESERIDEIA
+517 IHLLNESERIDEIA

>member
-46 LGSRSESGVVKKG
+46 LGARSESGVVKKG

-148 DNFFDSKEEMQV
+148 DSFLDSKEEIQL

-174 QDEFSKNKESFLNE
+174 QDEFLKNKESFLNE

-245 LSREAQVELKSLH
+245 LSREAQVELKNLH
-258 ALDTRLENANNIMSS
+258 ALDTRLENANNIMNS

-312 CRKYNVKPENLE
+312 CRKYNIKPENLE
-324 SESEIWLQRL
+324 LESETWLQRL
-334 EELKGMLGEKDISA
+334 DELKGMLGKKDISA

-361 INVTNQRKTA
+361 TNVSDHRKTA
-371 ALSLSNLITEKL
+371 ASSLSNLITEKL
-383 NQLSFNDATFRVD
+383 NQLSFNDATFRVG
-396 LIPSEPTTHGN
+396 LLPSDPSIHGN
-407 ENIQFLV
+407 ESIQFSV

-443 ASISNIDVPTMIF
+443 ASIANVDVPTMIF

-496 AKANNHYKVSKNQA
+496 AKSNNHYKVSKKQV
-510 GNSITSK
+510 GDSVTSK
-517 IHHLNESERIDEIA
+517 IHLLNESERIDEIA

>member
-46 LGSRSESGVVKKG
+46 LGTRSESGVVKKG

-65 TATFNLEGNDEAQA
+65 TATFNLEGNNEAKA
-79 WLSLNEFEESDSQL
+79 WLSQNEFEESDNQL

-118 LKSIG
+118 LKAIG

-148 DNFFDSKEEMQV
+148 DNFFDSKEEIQL

-165 SEWQRLSME
+165 SEWQRLSVE
-174 QDEFSKNKESFLNE
+174 QDKFSKNKESFLNE
-188 LNETEEKYNE
+188 LNETEEKFNE
-198 FSGLN
+198 FTGLN
-203 FSYEEWNQLQIDQ
+203 FTYEEWNQLQIDQ
-216 KFLANGKELIGG
+216 KFLANGKDLIGG

-234 IIDEGDISLNS
+234 MIDEGDISLNS
-245 LSREAQVELKSLH
+245 LSREAQVELKNLY
-258 ALDTRLENANNIMSS
+258 ALDTRLANANNIMGS
-273 IQAESLEL
+273 IQAETVEL
-281 ARELSNYLQNVDI
+281 VRELSNYLQNVDI

-324 SESEIWLQRL
+324 SESEAWLQRL
-334 EELKGMLGEKDISA
+334 EALKGMLGEKDISA
-348 IVKEAK
+348 LVKEAK
-354 VSYDNVA
+354 VSYDGIAKNVSK
-361 INVTNQRKTA
+361 QRKTA
-371 ALSLSNLITEKL
+371 ASSLSKLITEKL
-383 NQLSFNDATFRVD
+383 NQLSFNDATFRVE
-396 LIPSEPTTHGN
+396 LIPSDPSIHGN
-407 ENIQFLV
+407 ESIQFLV

-443 ASISNIDVPTMIF
+443 ASIANIDVPTMIF

-496 AKANNHYKVSKNQA
+496 AKSNNHYKVSKKQA
-510 GNSITSK
+510 GDSVISK

-531 RMLGGIKVTDKAIDH
+531 RMLGGIDVTEKAIDH
-546 AKEILS
+546 AKEILG

>member
-79 WLSLNEFEESDSQL
+79 WLSLNEFEESDNQL

-118 LKSIG
+118 LKAIG

-148 DNFFDSKEEMQV
+148 DSFLDSKEEIQL

-165 SEWQRLSME
+165 SEWQRLSVE
-174 QDEFSKNKESFLNE
+174 QDKFLKNKESFLNE

-245 LSREAQVELKSLH
+245 LSREAQVELKNLH

-324 SESEIWLQRL
+324 SESETWLQRL

-354 VSYDNVA
+354 LSYDNVA

-371 ALSLSNLITEKL
+371 ASSLSNLITEKL

-396 LIPSEPTTHGN
+396 LIPSEPSIHGN
-407 ENIQFLV
+407 ESIQFLV

-443 ASISNIDVPTMIF
+443 ASIANIDVPTMIF

-496 AKANNHYKVSKNQA
+496 AKANNHYKVSKKQA
-510 GNSITSK
+510 GDSITSK
-517 IHHLNESERIDEIA
+517 IHLLNESERIDEIA
-531 RMLGGIKVTDKAIDH
+531 RMLGGIDVTEKAIDH
-546 AKEILS
+546 AKEILG

>member
-46 LGSRSESGVVKKG
+46 LGTRSESGVVKKG

-65 TATFNLEGNDEAQA
+65 TATFNLEGNDEAKA
-79 WLSLNEFEESDSQL
+79 WLSLNEFEESDNQL

-148 DNFFDSKEEMQV
+148 DSFLDSKEELKS

-165 SEWQRLSME
+165 SEWQRLFIE
-174 QDEFSKNKESFLNE
+174 QDKFLQNKESFLNE
-188 LNETEEKYNE
+188 LNETEDKFNE
-198 FSGLN
+198 FSALN
-203 FSYEEWNQLQIDQ
+203 FTYEEWNQLQVDQ
-216 KFLANGKELIGG
+216 KFLANGKELISG

-234 IIDEGDISLNS
+234 MIDEGDISLNS
-245 LSREAQVELKSLH
+245 LSRDAQVELKNLY
-258 ALDTRLENANNIMSS
+258 ALDKRLENASNIMSS
-273 IQAESLEL
+273 IQAESVEL

-294 DENLQQ
+294 DENLQKI
-300 RVEEKIQ
+300 VEEKIQ

-324 SESEIWLQRL
+324 SESETWLQRL
-334 EELKGMLGEKDISA
+334 DDLKVMLGDKDISA
-348 IVKEAK
+348 LVEEAK
-354 VSYDNVA
+354 ASYNEMA
-361 INVTNQRKTA
+361 INISNQRKA
-371 ALSLSNLITEKL
+371 AASSLSKLITEKL
-383 NQLSFNDATFRVD
+383 NQLSFNDATFNVE
-396 LIPSEPTTHGN
+396 LISSDPSIHGN
-407 ENIQFLV
+407 ESIQFLV
-414 STFKGGDLQPI
+414 STFKGGDPQPI

-443 ASISNIDVPTMIF
+443 ASIANIDVPTMIF

-496 AKANNHYKVSKNQA
+496 AKANNHYKVNKKQA
-510 GNSITSK
+510 GDSVTSE
-517 IHHLNESERIDEIA
+517 IHLLNKAERIDEIA

>member
-46 LGSRSESGVVKKG
+46 LGARSESGVVKKG

-245 LSREAQVELKSLH
+245 LSREAQVELKNLH

-354 VSYDNVA
+354 LSYDNVA

-371 ALSLSNLITEKL
+371 ASSLSNLITEKL

-443 ASISNIDVPTMIF
+443 ASIANIDVPTMIF

-510 GNSITSK
+510 GDSITSK

>member
-14 DELDLNFLLGFSSLT
+14 EELDLNFLLGFSSLT

-46 LGSRSESGVVKKG
+46 LGARSESGVVKKG

-65 TATFNLEGNDEAQA
+65 TATFNLKGNDAAQA
-79 WLSLNEFEESDSQL
+79 WLSLNEFEESDNQL

-118 LKSIG
+118 LKAIG

-148 DNFFDSKEEMQV
+148 DSFLDSKEEIQQ

-165 SEWQRLSME
+165 SEWQRLSVE
-174 QDEFSKNKESFLNE
+174 QDKFLKNKESFLNE

-245 LSREAQVELKSLH
+245 LSREAQVELKNLH
-258 ALDTRLENANNIMSS
+258 TLDTRLENANNIMSS

-324 SESEIWLQRL
+324 SESETWLQRL

-371 ALSLSNLITEKL
+371 ATSLSNLITEKL

-396 LIPSEPTTHGN
+396 LIPSEPTIHGN
-407 ENIQFLV
+407 ESIQFLV

-443 ASISNIDVPTMIF
+443 ASIANIDVPTMIF

-481 KNTQALVI
+481 TNTQALVI

-510 GNSITSK
+510 GDSITSK
-517 IHHLNESERIDEIA
+517 IHLLNESERIDEIA

>member
-245 LSREAQVELKSLH
+245 LSREAQVELKNLH
-258 ALDTRLENANNIMSS
+258 ALDSRLENANNIMSS

-324 SESEIWLQRL
+324 SESDTWLQRL
-334 EELKGMLGEKDISA
+334 EELKGMLGEKDISD

-361 INVTNQRKTA
+361 TNVSNQRKTA
-371 ALSLSNLITEKL
+371 ASSLSNLITEKL

-443 ASISNIDVPTMIF
+443 ASIANIDVPTMIF

-510 GNSITSK
+510 GDSITSK